1 MLFFKGDDREI
12 VKLHWKYFKIF
23 FFWITGPISTKHW
36 PQLLWVKGNQI
47 CSNEGL
53 HPPPREDYSE
63 ILKLYWKH
71 LKSSS
76 GERCDPLT
84 SCFYLESNYYQT
96 QTDVFETWIFSSIQN
111 QWVNVI
117 HLALV
122 WKKHTSACF
131 STSLLYVKS
140 TGFLST
146 YLFTNSIN
154 TMGYTHYVIIHLS
167 MHTAC
172 TSVRN
177 NIYLKIEVVKEYL
190 TNIFC
195 YDHFLSIY
203 PCMCICNINSR

>member
-12 VKLHWKYFKIF
+12 VKLHWKYSKI
-23 FFWITGPISTKHW
+23 FFWITEPISTKHCT
-36 PQLLWVKGNQI
+36 QLLWVKRIQI

-53 HPPPREDYSE
+53 HPPLMEDYSE

-71 LKSSS
+71 LKIFL
-76 GERCDPLT
+76 RWALWPMD
-84 SCFYLESNYYQT
+84 SCFYLESNYYQS

-131 STSLLYVKS
+131 STSLLYVKP

-146 YLFTNSIN
+146 YLFTKSIN
-154 TMGYTHYVIIHLS
+154 SMGCTHYVIIHLS

-177 NIYLKIEVVKEYL
+177 NMYLNIEVVKECL
-190 TNIFC
+190 TNILLCSFP
-195 YDHFLSIY
+195 IY